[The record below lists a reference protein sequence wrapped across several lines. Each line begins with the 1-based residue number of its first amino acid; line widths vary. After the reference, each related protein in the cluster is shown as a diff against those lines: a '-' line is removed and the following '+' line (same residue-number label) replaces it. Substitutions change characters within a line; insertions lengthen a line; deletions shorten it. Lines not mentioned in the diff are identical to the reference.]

1 MLVLCLNLDWLFIF
15 VGRKPV
21 RGSVPATGTES
32 GSWGAETD
40 GGWAPFIIL
49 PLAILWNGI
58 SYHHSWQLASELGFL
73 KTEKQAFLAVTGS
86 NHWVVQIRRQR
97 SREIKSLRCSKYWHR
112 WSVWRQVPRI
122 LAWCSLV
129 PMDSLTFFVCVQLNK
144 TKPSLVRG

>member
-21 RGSVPATGTES
+21 RGSVPATDTES